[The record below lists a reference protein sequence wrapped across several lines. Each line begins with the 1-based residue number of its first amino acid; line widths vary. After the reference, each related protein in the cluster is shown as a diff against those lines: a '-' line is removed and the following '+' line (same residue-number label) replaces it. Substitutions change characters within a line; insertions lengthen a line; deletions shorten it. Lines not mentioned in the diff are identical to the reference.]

1 MNKLTCKNCKSENM
15 LLKTIVKT
23 KSKEKDDRVVLKCR
37 DCSTTTS
44 IGLTEIPVEYLE
56 RFRKPSIIKYIKTKR
71 KDFRNNNVSPDIFTK
86 RLKKELN
93 KKCQI
98 EYIMTNLNTL
108 LILKEV
114 GKDNQQIILKLN
126 QPYSFKKTEYTI
138 KELLDTGI
146 IDISVFF
153 KLVWPEFDSTYKDKQ
168 SWKNFHAKLQQNE
181 YDPFIKQQL
190 PIFVEYGNL
199 PILENGNF
207 IAYKYVIKNKKNKYV
222 SEFDKKTVHTLHT
235 IVEVNNY
242 STDCNIAC
250 AQGLHAATFDY
261 VQTTYGTEGHEY
273 DDDAIIIGV
282 EIDPRDVVAVPYNE
296 TNKIR
301 CKKYI
306 PRLTIDIQ
314 LFNKLMDNSLKVALL
329 ENAIKNM

>member
-207 IAYKYVIKNKKNKYV
+207 IAYKYVIKSQLSPTYR
-222 SEFDKKTVHTLHT
+222 SG
-235 IVEVNNY
+235 
-242 STDCNIAC
+242 
-250 AQGLHAATFDY
+250 GL
-261 VQTTYGTEGHEY
+261 
-273 DDDAIIIGV
+273 
-282 EIDPRDVVAVPYNE
+282 
-296 TNKIR
+296 
-301 CKKYI
+301 
-306 PRLTIDIQ
+306 
-314 LFNKLMDNSLKVALL
+314 
-329 ENAIKNM
+329 